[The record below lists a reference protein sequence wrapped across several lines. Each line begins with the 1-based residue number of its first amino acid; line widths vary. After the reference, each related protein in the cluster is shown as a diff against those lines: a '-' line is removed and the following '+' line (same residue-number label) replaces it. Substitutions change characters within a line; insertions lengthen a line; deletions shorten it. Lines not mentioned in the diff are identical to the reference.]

1 MRLLLLEDDHTLGEG
16 LRDFLQHDGYLVD
29 WCTTLAQARGL
40 VTEPYDAWLL
50 DWNLPDG
57 SALDWLRSLRTKG
70 AKTPALV
77 LTARDMLS
85 DRIHGLDSGADDF
98 LVKPF
103 APEELCARL
112 RALSRRMTGGTPSK
126 AFGAVEV
133 LLADKEVRLHGQR
146 VELTAREWAVLEAL
160 VLRAGRTV
168 SASDLEALV
177 LGQDSDLASNALQVH
192 VFNLRSKLGKDVIQ
206 TVRGM
211 GYRVPAPVSPPT
223 ALTAS
228 TG

>member
-1 MRLLLLEDDHTLGEG
+1 MRLLLLEDDQTLGEG

-29 WCTTLAQARGL
+29 WCTALAQARGL

-57 SALDWLRSLRTKG
+57 SALDWLRSLRAKG

-112 RALSRRMTGGTPSK
+112 RALFRRMAGGAPCK

-133 LLADKEVRLHGQR
+133 LLADKEARLHGQR

-168 SASDLEALV
+168 STSDLETLV
-177 LGQDSDLASNALQVH
+177 LGLESELASNALQVH
-192 VFNLRSKLGKDVIQ
+192 IFHLRSKLGKDLIQ

-211 GYRVPAPVSPPT
+211 GYRIDASPCAQATLTT
-223 ALTAS
+223 AR
-228 TG
+228 G

>member
-1 MRLLLLEDDHTLGEG
+1 MRLLLLEDDPTLGEG
-16 LRDFLQHDGYLVD
+16 LRDFLQHDGHRVD
-29 WCTTLAQARGL
+29 WCTTLAQARVL
-40 VTEPYDAWLL
+40 VSEPYDAWLL

-57 SALDWLRSLRTKG
+57 SALDWLRSLRAKG
-70 AKTPALV
+70 GRTPALV

-112 RALSRRMTGGTPSK
+112 RALSRRITGGAPSK
-126 AFGAVEV
+126 AFGAVDV
-133 LLADKEVRLHGQR
+133 RLADKEVRLHGQR

-168 SASDLEALV
+168 SAPDLQALV
-177 LGQDSDLASNALQVH
+177 LGLDNDLNSNALQVH
-192 VFNLRSKLGKDVIQ
+192 VFHLRSKLGKDLIQ
-206 TVRGM
+206 TVRGL
-211 GYRVPAPVSPPT
+211 GYRMAAPGLPD
-223 ALTAS
+223 
-228 TG
+228 

>member
-1 MRLLLLEDDHTLGEG
+1 VRLLLLEDDPTLGEG
-16 LRDFLQHDGYLVD
+16 LRDFLQHDGHRVD
-29 WCTTLAQARGL
+29 WCTTLAQARAL
-40 VTEPYDAWLL
+40 VSEPYDAWLL

-57 SALDWLRSLRTKG
+57 SALDWLRSLRAKG
-70 AKTPALV
+70 GRTPALV

-112 RALSRRMTGGTPSK
+112 RALSRRITGGAPSK
-126 AFGAVEV
+126 AFGAVDV
-133 LLADKEVRLHGQR
+133 RLADKEVRLHGQR

-168 SASDLEALV
+168 SAPDLQALV
-177 LGQDSDLASNALQVH
+177 LGLDNDLNSNALQVH
-192 VFNLRSKLGKDVIQ
+192 VFHLRSKLGKDLIQ
-206 TVRGM
+206 TVRGL
-211 GYRVPAPVSPPT
+211 GYRMAAPGLPD
-223 ALTAS
+223 
-228 TG
+228 

>member
-1 MRLLLLEDDHTLGEG
+1 MRLLLLEDDPTLGEG
-16 LRDFLQHDGYLVD
+16 LRDFLQHDGHRVD
-29 WCTTLAQARGL
+29 WCTTLAQARAL
-40 VTEPYDAWLL
+40 VSEPYDAWLL

-57 SALDWLRSLRTKG
+57 SALDWLRSLRAKG
-70 AKTPALV
+70 GRTPALV

-112 RALSRRMTGGTPSK
+112 RALSRRITGGAPSK
-126 AFGAVEV
+126 AFGAVDV
-133 LLADKEVRLHGQR
+133 RLADKEVRLHGQR

-168 SASDLEALV
+168 SAPDLQALV
-177 LGQDSDLASNALQVH
+177 LGLDNDLNSNTLQVH
-192 VFNLRSKLGKDVIQ
+192 VFHLRSKLGKDLIQ
-206 TVRGM
+206 TVRGL
-211 GYRVPAPVSPPT
+211 GYRMAAHGLPD
-223 ALTAS
+223 
-228 TG
+228 

>member
-1 MRLLLLEDDHTLGEG
+1 MRLLLLEDDPTLGEG
-16 LRDFLQHDGYLVD
+16 LRDFLQHDGHRVD
-29 WCTTLAQARGL
+29 WCTTLAQARAL
-40 VTEPYDAWLL
+40 VSEPYDAWLL

-57 SALDWLRSLRTKG
+57 SALDWLRSLRAKG
-70 AKTPALV
+70 GRTPALV

-112 RALSRRMTGGTPSK
+112 RALSRRITGGAPCK
-126 AFGAVEV
+126 VLGAVDV
-133 LLADKEVRLHGQR
+133 RLADKEVRLHGQR

-168 SASDLEALV
+168 SAPDLQALV
-177 LGQDSDLASNALQVH
+177 LGLDNDLNSNALQVH
-192 VFNLRSKLGKDVIQ
+192 VFHLRSKLGKDLIQ
-206 TVRGM
+206 TVRGL
-211 GYRVPAPVSPPT
+211 GYRMAAPGLPD
-223 ALTAS
+223 
-228 TG
+228 

>member
-1 MRLLLLEDDHTLGEG
+1 LLLLEDDPTLGEG
-16 LRDFLQHDGYLVD
+16 LRDFLQHDGHRVD
-29 WCTTLAQARGL
+29 WCTTLAQARAL
-40 VTEPYDAWLL
+40 VSEPYDAWLL

-57 SALDWLRSLRTKG
+57 SALDWLRSLRAKG
-70 AKTPALV
+70 GRTPALV

-112 RALSRRMTGGTPSK
+112 RALSRRITGGAPSK
-126 AFGAVEV
+126 AFGAVDV
-133 LLADKEVRLHGQR
+133 RLADKEVRLHGQR

-168 SASDLEALV
+168 SAPDLQALV
-177 LGQDSDLASNALQVH
+177 LGLDNDLNSNALQVH
-192 VFNLRSKLGKDVIQ
+192 VFHLRSKLGKDLIQ
-206 TVRGM
+206 TVRGL
-211 GYRVPAPVSPPT
+211 GYRMAAPGLPD
-223 ALTAS
+223 
-228 TG
+228 

>member
-1 MRLLLLEDDHTLGEG
+1 MLLLEDDPTLGEG
-16 LRDFLQHDGYLVD
+16 LRDFLQHDGHRVD
-29 WCTTLAQARGL
+29 WCTTLAQARAL
-40 VTEPYDAWLL
+40 VSEPYDAWLL

-57 SALDWLRSLRTKG
+57 SALDWLRSLRAKG
-70 AKTPALV
+70 GRTPALV

-112 RALSRRMTGGTPSK
+112 RALSRRITGGAPSK
-126 AFGAVEV
+126 AFGAVDV
-133 LLADKEVRLHGQR
+133 RLADKEVRLHGQR

-168 SASDLEALV
+168 SAPDLQALV
-177 LGQDSDLASNALQVH
+177 LGLDNDLNSNALQVH
-192 VFNLRSKLGKDVIQ
+192 VFHLRSKLGKDLIQ
-206 TVRGM
+206 TVRGL
-211 GYRVPAPVSPPT
+211 GYRMAAPGLPD
-223 ALTAS
+223 
-228 TG
+228 

>member
-1 MRLLLLEDDHTLGEG
+1 MRLLLLEDDRTLGEG
-16 LRDFLQHDGYLVD
+16 LRDFLQHDGHRVD
-29 WCTTLAQARGL
+29 WCTTLAQARAL
-40 VTEPYDAWLL
+40 VSEPYDAWLL

-57 SALDWLRSLRTKG
+57 SALEWLRSLRAKG
-70 AKTPALV
+70 GRTPALV

-112 RALSRRMTGGTPSK
+112 RALSRRLTGGTPSK
-126 AFGAVEV
+126 VFGAVDV
-133 LLADKEVRLHGQR
+133 RLADKEVCLHGQR

-168 SASDLEALV
+168 SSSDLQALV
-177 LGQDSDLASNALQVH
+177 LGLDGDLNSNALQVH
-192 VFNLRSKLGKDVIQ
+192 VFHLRSKLGKNLIQ
-206 TVRGM
+206 TVRGL
-211 GYRVPAPVSPPT
+211 GYRVAAPGAPE
-223 ALTAS
+223 
-228 TG
+228 

>member
-1 MRLLLLEDDHTLGEG
+1 MRLLLLEDDQTLGEG
-16 LRDFLQHDGYLVD
+16 LRDYLQHDGYLVD
-29 WCTTLAQARGL
+29 WCTTLSQARSL

-57 SALDWLRSLRTKG
+57 SALDWLRSLRAKG
-70 AKTPALV
+70 GKTPALV

-126 AFGAVEV
+126 VFGPLEV

-160 VLRAGRTV
+160 VLRADRTV

-177 LGQDSDLASNALQVH
+177 LGLDSDLSSNALQVH

-211 GYRVPAPVSPPT
+211 GYRMP
-223 ALTAS
+223 AS
-228 TG
+228 TSLATSLPTPAG

>member
-1 MRLLLLEDDHTLGEG
+1 VRLLLLEDDPTLGEG
-16 LRDFLQHDGYLVD
+16 LRDFLQHDGHRVD
-29 WCTTLAQARGL
+29 WCTTLAQARAL
-40 VTEPYDAWLL
+40 VSEPYDAWLL

-57 SALDWLRSLRTKG
+57 SALDWLRSLRAKG
-70 AKTPALV
+70 GRTPALV

-112 RALSRRMTGGTPSK
+112 RALSRRITGGAPCK
-126 AFGAVEV
+126 AFGAVDV
-133 LLADKEVRLHGQR
+133 RLADKEVRLHGQR

-168 SASDLEALV
+168 SAPDLQALV
-177 LGQDSDLASNALQVH
+177 LGLDNDLNSNALQVH
-192 VFNLRSKLGKDVIQ
+192 VFHLRSKLGKDLIQ
-206 TVRGM
+206 TVRGL
-211 GYRVPAPVSPPT
+211 GYRMAAPGLP
-223 ALTAS
+223 
-228 TG
+228 G